1 MRITTLRTLILPLL
15 LAAFASTV
23 CAEAAVTSNSIPQG
37 DSARGQ
43 RLFGQCRTCHYPE
56 KGFGHH
62 NGPSLWSVF
71 GREAG
76 SAEGYEHYSDEMKHA
91 GFVWTPELLDFW
103 LGHMD
108 TFLPDS
114 TMIVFPL
121 DAQQRADIIAYLQQF
136 HD

>member
-1 MRITTLRTLILPLL
+1 MRAALFSLWLL
-15 LAAFASTV
+15 LATLPTAFAETPPDT
-23 CAEAAVTSNSIPQG
+23 APMPDG
-37 DSARGQ
+37 DAARGQ
-43 RLFGQCRTCHYPE
+43 ILFGQCRTCHYPE

-62 NGPSLWSVF
+62 NGPSLWAVF
-71 GREAG
+71 GRKAG
-76 SAEGYEHYSDEMKHA
+76 SAEGYEHYSDAMKNA

-108 TFLPDS
+108 TFLPES

-121 DAQQRADIIAYLQQF
+121 DAQQRADVIAYLRQF

>member
-1 MRITTLRTLILPLL
+1 MRSALIGIALL
-15 LAAFASTV
+15 LALLPAAFAESPPD
-23 CAEAAVTSNSIPQG
+23 AVPMPTG
-37 DSARGQ
+37 DAARGQ
-43 RLFGQCRTCHYPE
+43 ILFGQCRTCHYPE

-62 NGPSLWSVF
+62 NGPSLWAVF
-71 GREAG
+71 GRKAG
-76 SAEGYEHYSDEMKHA
+76 SAEGYEHYSDEMKQA

-108 TFLPDS
+108 SFLPNS

-121 DAQQRADIIAYLQQF
+121 DAQQRADVIAYLQQF